1 MRKVELR
8 MNELQKYEVIKELV
22 DHNGNKNRAAKKLG
36 ISRRQIDRLIIKYKE
51 KGKAGFVHGNRT
63 RKPVNALDKSISED
77 IILLY
82 KGKYQGWNFFH
93 FKDFLKKDENIDV
106 SYNFIYKTLSKE
118 KILSPKARKKTKR
131 RYIKQKLLQEKKITL
146 AMSEE
151 HIEAAINHE
160 IALEDSH
167 PRCEKPKYFGELIE
181 QDGSIH
187 VWFGNIKSCLH
198 LAIDKATST
207 IVGAY
212 FDNQETLNGYYHV
225 LYQILT
231 NYGIPYKFFTDN
243 RTVFN
248 YVSLNPDK
256 RTSEKDVLTQYGYA
270 CKQLGIELE
279 TSSVSQSKGLV
290 ERTNGTFQG
299 RLVNEL
305 KLNGITTIE
314 EANKYLL
321 EVFVPDFNQRFAMD
335 YKKFESVFEASPSE
349 EKINY
354 TLAVLSPRK
363 IDNGNSIKYYGKYYQ
378 PYLNNELKCFL
389 PKTECLVIKS
399 YNGDLLVSIDEQILE
414 LRQLARN
421 EKFSKE
427 FNEEA
432 EVKEVKKYVPPMSH
446 PWKLASFKKQMQK
459 AHTNH
464 VYA

>member
-146 AMSEE
+146 AMNEE

-389 PKTECLVIKS
+389 PKTECLVIKA
-399 YNGDLLVSIDEQILE
+399 YNGDLLVAIDEQVLE

-432 EVKEVKKYVPPMSH
+432 EVKEFKKYVPPMSH